1 MQQSAGDDDL
11 RNFAD
16 KIELQ
21 LRSEQQNIQN
31 NGEHFSTQP
40 DPSQPIPPPQ
50 DGGPPYPA
58 AADGQKND
66 QGTCSYIPKFLRN
79 RDILSAI
86 AVALL
91 FYVLQ
96 MPATTAKLIGLSPSF
111 GNENGLST
119 IGKIVA
125 GLVVCLLVFL
135 ILKLL
140 GRFDKSAEPK

>member
-31 NGEHFSTQP
+31 NGEHFSAQP

-50 DGGPPYPA
+50 DGGSQYPA
-58 AADGQKND
+58 VPAPKTDSGS
-66 QGTCSYIPKFLRN
+66 CSFIPKFLRH
-79 RDILSAI
+79 RDVLSAI
-86 AVALL
+86 AIALL

-96 MPATTAKLIGLSPSF
+96 MPATTAKLIGLSSSF

-119 IGKIVA
+119 IGRIVA

-140 GRFDKSAEPK
+140 GRIDKSE